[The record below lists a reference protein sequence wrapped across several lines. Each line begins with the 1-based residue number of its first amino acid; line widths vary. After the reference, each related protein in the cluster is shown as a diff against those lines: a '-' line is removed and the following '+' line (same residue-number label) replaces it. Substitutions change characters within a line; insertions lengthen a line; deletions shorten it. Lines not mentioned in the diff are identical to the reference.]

1 MGKIKS
7 LISTAKQ
14 YWDKPAEG
22 NYVPYKEIVNLGVAG
37 FGVHWTSTLASTIGL
52 DAANFL
58 VGASIGLQPMHLS
71 IMLIIANIVGMPI
84 AFFRGWF
91 FDNHKMKGGKF
102 IPIMIRT
109 PIPIVAIS
117 TIFVWLPYESWQYAT
132 KVVVVWLFYM
142 VLQFFLCLYGEG
154 WAFFQQIITPNAQE
168 RANVMSISQI
178 IYSLAPTL
186 TNLVIPTVAGLTFGM
201 NNIWTYRVIYPAFTI
216 VGLVILLVFF
226 PKLKERIILPKR
238 PVEYVSIID
247 SLREVA
253 KNKYFWI
260 INSATWVGFLESAYG
275 VILSWSF
282 VYAYNGE
289 KQAYLGIANT
299 LIGNASLWSMMIV
312 PFMIKWIGKR
322 NLLIVHNI
330 INVLL
335 LLLLIPTYKN
345 LLLVCVIFYINAFIN
360 TFQNVYMPNINA
372 DMRDYHQWKTGVR
385 VDGMFGPMGLIGT
398 IIGFGT
404 GLVLPAIYESM
415 GLKDD
420 YNVLYDDNMRNNL
433 FNVLIICSIVGA
445 VLNLIPY
452 LFYDLTE
459 AKHRGYVNV
468 LKIRA
473 MFEDYGNGELED
485 VQLVEAMKIINGAK
499 DNLQKKAIDK
509 KSMSKEKIKEIKR
522 YNEFVESLPIVKE
535 ELDKFNTERYKVKL
549 AKAEKTFEL
558 GEVYLYSDWKIE
570 KKMAKMLP
578 KSTKEEK
585 LIRADALA
593 LVREKKRSFKLL
605 KKYGKD
611 NLTVPDERIPEE
623 IKSREINTSK
633 ERAKAKAELKA
644 YTKGVSVYRRI
655 TKPYNDARNL
665 MIQAENYTHLAEIE
679 AMYEDA
685 KARCEA
691 AVIETK
697 AKTSEVK
704 VESKSAVSVAET
716 QNTVTRKMYS
726 DKQKVKEIRK
736 LLFMR
741 NSGRITQEEYKARVN
756 ALFEQK

>member
-1 MGKIKS
+1 MGKINS
-7 LISTAKQ
+7 LISNIKQ
-14 YWDKPAEG
+14 YWNSPSEG
-22 NYVPYKEIVNLGVAG
+22 NYVPYKEVATIGAAG

-58 VGASIGLQPMHLS
+58 VGASIGLQPVHLS
-71 IMLIIANIVGMPI
+71 VMLIIANIVGMPL

-117 TIFVWLPYESWQYAT
+117 TLFVWLPYENWAYST

-142 VLQFFLCLYGEG
+142 ILQFFMCLYGEG
-154 WAFFQQIITPNAQE
+154 WAFFQQVITPNAQE

-186 TNLVIPTVAGLTFGM
+186 TNLVIPTIAGLTFGM
-201 NNIWTYRVIYPAFTI
+201 NNIWTYRIIYPAFTI

-226 PKLKERIILPKR
+226 PKLKERIIMPKR
-238 PVEYVSIID
+238 PVEYVSLID

-289 KQAYLGIANT
+289 KQAYLGLANT
-299 LIGNASLWSMMIV
+299 IIGNACLWSMMLA
-312 PFMIKWIGKR
+312 PFMIKWLGKR
-322 NLLIVHNI
+322 NLLIAHNI
-330 INVLL
+330 VNVFLL
-335 LLLLIPTYKN
+335 MLLIPTYKN
-345 LLLVCVIFYINAFIN
+345 ILLVCVIFYINSFIN

-404 GLVLPAIYESM
+404 GLVLPAIYEHM
-415 GLKDD
+415 GLKGNYD
-420 YNVLYDDNMRNNL
+420 VLYNDEMRNSL
-433 FNVLIICSIVGA
+433 FNVLIFCSIIGA
-445 VLNLIPY
+445 ILNLIPY

-459 AKHRGYVNV
+459 AKHRGYVFV

-473 MFEDYGNGELED
+473 MFEDYGNGDLDEK
-485 VQLVEAMKIINGAK
+485 QLIEAMEIINGAK
-499 DNLQKKAIDK
+499 DNLQKKVIDK
-509 KSMSKEKIKEIKR
+509 TALKIAKKQKDKEAIAKAKAEIREAKR
-522 YNEFVESLPIVKE
+522 HNEFVESLPIVKE
-535 ELDKFNTERYKVKL
+535 ELQKFNTERFMSKL
-549 AKAEKTFEL
+549 EYARKTVAL
-558 GEVYLYSDWKIE
+558 GEVYLYADWKTE
-570 KKMAKMLP
+570 KQLAKALP
-578 KSTKEEK
+578 KSTSEEK
-585 LIRADALA
+585 EIRSDAIKLA
-593 LVREKKRSFKLL
+593 NEKKRSYKLL
-605 KKYGKD
+605 LKHGKE
-611 NLTVPDERIPEE
+611 NLTIPDERIPEE
-623 IKSREINTSK
+623 IKSREINSSR
-633 ERAKAKAELKA
+633 ERAQAKAELKA

-665 MIQAENYTHLAEIE
+665 IIQAENYTHLADIE
-679 AMYEDA
+679 ALYES
-685 KARCEA
+685 
-691 AVIETK
+691 VK
-697 AKTSEVK
+697 AK
-704 VESKSAVSVAET
+704 
-716 QNTVTRKMYS
+716 
-726 DKQKVKEIRK
+726 
-736 LLFMR
+736 
-741 NSGRITQEEYKARVN
+741 
-756 ALFEQK
+756 